1 MAIVLASRNQ
11 GKIKE
16 IEAMLAVLGIRIF
29 SLNDYPDTPEI
40 IEDGKSYLENALKKG
55 RTIAEA
61 TGEIVIADDSGLE
74 VDALGGA
81 PGIYSAR
88 YAGDG
93 ADDLHNNRKLL
104 DDLKGV
110 PKTGRGA
117 TFRCVLVLYPPE
129 GRYEVF
135 EGRWEGCIAESPAG
149 EGGFGYDPLF
159 FLPQRGL
166 TVAQLSPE
174 VKNEISHRA
183 EAFAKLKE
191 RLQNVARN
199 ITETGRS
206 AAR

>member
-1 MAIVLASRNQ
+1 MFKPKAIVLASRNQ

-16 IEAMLAVLGIRIF
+16 IETMLAVLGIRIF
-29 SLNDYPDTPEI
+29 SLNDYPETPEI
-40 IEDGKSYLENALKKG
+40 IEDGKSYLDNALKKG
-55 RTIAEA
+55 RTISEA

-93 ADDLHNNRKLL
+93 ADDLQNNRKLL

-135 EGRWEGCIAESPAG
+135 EGLWEGRIAERPTG

-159 FLPQRGL
+159 FLPQKGL

-174 VKNEISHRA
+174 VKNGISHRA
-183 EAFAKLKE
+183 DAFAKMKE
-191 RLQNVARN
+191 RLQNVTRN
-199 ITETGRS
+199 IT
-206 AAR
+206 